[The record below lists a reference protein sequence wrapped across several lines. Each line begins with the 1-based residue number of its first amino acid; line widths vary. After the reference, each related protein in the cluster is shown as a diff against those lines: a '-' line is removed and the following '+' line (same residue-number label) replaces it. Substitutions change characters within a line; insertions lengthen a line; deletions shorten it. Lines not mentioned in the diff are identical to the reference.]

1 MSLTEELKEKRE
13 AAAIRIPQ
21 EKYAVMQA
29 STKQLQETQ
38 FSEQAFKTGQVLP
51 SFELPN
57 AKEYTVRSEDLL
69 KNGPLVISFYR
80 GGWCPYC
87 NMELRALQQVLD
99 KIKEAG
105 AQLVAISPET
115 PDNSLTT
122 SEKNELTFEVL
133 SDIDNKYAKQL
144 GLVFQMPEDL
154 REVYH
159 SFNINV
165 PKHNGNQDYEL
176 PMPATYVVN
185 TNGEILFHF
194 VPEDYTYR
202 LDPEEV
208 LKALKSTLKTA

>member
-1 MSLTEELKEKRE
+1 MSLSQDLENKRT
-13 AAAIRIPQ
+13 AAAINIPK

-29 STKQLQETQ
+29 STKELQAAELSQ
-38 FSEQAFKTGQVLP
+38 QAFKKGQKIP

-57 AKEYTVRSEDLL
+57 AKGNTVRSEELL
-69 KNGPLVISFYR
+69 KNGPLIISFYR

-87 NMELRALQQVLD
+87 NMELRALQQVLGQ
-99 KIKEAG
+99 IQETG

-133 SDIDNKYAKQL
+133 SDINNNYAKQL

-159 SFNINV
+159 SFKIDV
-165 PKHNGNQDYEL
+165 PKHNENQDYEL

-185 TNGEILFHF
+185 TDGEIIFDF

-202 LDPEEV
+202 LDPEEILKV
-208 LKALKSTLKTA
+208 LQASFKTA